1 MLPTDLEDR
10 LQLILPI
17 PNLSSQRTKHH
28 LTAISPSVATTAAL
42 SMLRLLADIL
52 TTIHRHWRRCLQA
65 DLTRLAP
72 NMQSRN
78 PNNRLI
84 LRAEMGHQLV
94 NPLQLDLAAMIADLL
109 ATTFHHPR
117 RSTHLKVMFAM
128 IHNTPHILLR
138 LSPGIHPAR
147 CLVRNLILKL
157 LSPKQL
163 HGHPQVPSRLRIYYR
178 AMVHPRPN
186 LNSNR
191 DGLSQLHNHVTSSQ
205 LLNYGTSS
213 QLLNHATLSP
223 LTNRGVLSLLRA
235 RSCPPWHQ
243 AR

>member
-10 LQLILPI
+10 LQLIQRI
-17 PNLSSQRTKHH
+17 PNLSSQRTKHR

-84 LRAEMGHQLV
+84 LQAEMGHQLV
-94 NPLQLDLAAMIADLL
+94 NPLQLDLAATIADLL

-128 IHNTPHILLR
+128 ILNTPRILLR
-138 LSPGIHPAR
+138 LCPGIHPAR
-147 CLVRNLILKL
+147 CLVHNLTLKL
-157 LSPKQL
+157 LRPKQL

-178 AMVHPRPN
+178 VMVHPLN

-191 DGLSQLHNHVTSSQ
+191 GGLSQLHNLVTSSQ